1 MTEETLP
8 MDAVEQHTPAATP
21 QQDVPQHD
29 MADGPHTEGEERF
42 AGPQPRAEPR
52 GRPNSEHQ
60 LARLQKERDEA
71 KAAHAALQRRLDD
84 MSAIA
89 GDDPDAWPEDLRA
102 MAAAAEQGGG
112 DPLRPLA
119 DRIDAIDR
127 RLEAVNAQHQAEA
140 IDRQVR
146 EIADADEARFRQQ
159 QPDFPRAVQHYI
171 LSRLHEMNA
180 LGLSTDQAEEA
191 ITIEAQQLLYQCA
204 QTNRSAAEAIYS
216 MARARGYGSGG
227 SGAGGAGEGAQPH
240 TARPAG
246 GRSFGHGAGAAPGAI
261 TPQQLAQM
269 SDEDYAAFR
278 ATPEGRAAIRR
289 AMGG

>member
-29 MADGPHTEGEERF
+29 MADGPHAAGEDRF
-42 AGPQPRAEPR
+42 AAPQPRAEPR

-89 GDDPDAWPEDLRA
+89 GEDPAAWPEDLRA
-102 MAAAAEQGGG
+102 MAAAEQGGG

-119 DRIDAIDR
+119 EKVDAIDR
-127 RLEAVNAQHQAEA
+127 RLEAVNAQRQAEA

-216 MARARGYGSGG
+216 MARARGYGSAGA
-227 SGAGGAGEGAQPH
+227 GAGGGGAQAH

>member
-1 MTEETLP
+1 MTDETLP
-8 MDAVEQHTPAATP
+8 MDAIEQATP
-21 QQDVPQHD
+21 V
-29 MADGPHTEGEERF
+29 ADPDPAPPPLAPDAEDRF
-42 AGPQPRAEPR
+42 AAPQPRAEPR

>member
-1 MTEETLP
+1 MIDETLP
-8 MDAVEQHTPAATP
+8 MDAIEQATP
-21 QQDVPQHD
+21 V
-29 MADGPHTEGEERF
+29 ADPDPAPPPFAPDAEDRF
-42 AGPQPRAEPR
+42 AAPQPRAEPR

-89 GDDPDAWPEDLRA
+89 GEDPDAWPEDLRA
-102 MAAAAEQGGG
+102 MAAAGEASGG

-119 DRIDAIDR
+119 DKIDAIDR
-127 RLEAVNAQHQAEA
+127 RLEAVNAQRQAEA

-180 LGLSTDQAEEA
+180 LGLTTDQAEEA

-216 MARARGYGSGG
+216 MARARGYGSAG
-227 SGAGGAGEGAQPH
+227 SGVGGAGGGAQPH

-261 TPQQLAQM
+261 TPQQLAAM

>member
-8 MDAVEQHTPAATP
+8 MDAVEQNAPAATP
-21 QQDVPQHD
+21 QQDGPQHD
-29 MADGPHTEGEERF
+29 IADGPPAVGEERF
-42 AGPQPRAEPR
+42 AAPQPRAEPR

-89 GDDPDAWPEDLRA
+89 GEDPSVWPEDLRA
-102 MAAAAEQGGG
+102 MAAAEQAGG
-112 DPLRPLA
+112 DPLAPLA
-119 DRIDAIDR
+119 EKIDAIDR

-146 EIADADEARFRQQ
+146 AIADADEARFRQR

-180 LGLSTDQAEEA
+180 LGLTTDQAEEA

-227 SGAGGAGEGAQPH
+227 SGAGGGAQPQY
-240 TARPAG
+240 ARPAG

-261 TPQQLAQM
+261 TPQQLAAM

-278 ATPEGRAAIRR
+278 GPSKAWAAIRR

>member
-8 MDAVEQHTPAATP
+8 MDVVEQNAPAATP

-29 MADGPHTEGEERF
+29 IADGPPAAGEERF

-89 GDDPDAWPEDLRA
+89 GEDPSAWPEDLRA

-119 DRIDAIDR
+119 DKIDAIDR
-127 RLEAVNAQHQAEA
+127 RLEAVNAQQQAEA

-216 MARARGYGSGG
+216 MARARGYGSAG
-227 SGAGGAGEGAQPH
+227 SGAGGGGAQPQY
-240 TARPAG
+240 ARPAG

-261 TPQQLAQM
+261 TPQQLAAM

>member
-1 MTEETLP
+1 M
-8 MDAVEQHTPAATP
+8 
-21 QQDVPQHD
+21 
-29 MADGPHTEGEERF
+29 
-42 AGPQPRAEPR
+42 
-52 GRPNSEHQ
+52 
-60 LARLQKERDEA
+60 
-71 KAAHAALQRRLDD
+71 
-84 MSAIA
+84 
-89 GDDPDAWPEDLRA
+89 
-102 MAAAAEQGGG
+102 AAAEQAGG

-119 DRIDAIDR
+119 EKIDAIDR
-127 RLEAVNAQHQAEA
+127 RLEAVNQQRQAEA

-180 LGLSTDQAEEA
+180 LGLTTDQAEEA

-227 SGAGGAGEGAQPH
+227 SGAGGAAQTH

-246 GRSFGHGAGAAPGAI
+246 GRSFGHGGGAAPGAI

>member
-1 MTEETLP
+1 MIEETLP
-8 MDAVEQHTPAATP
+8 MDAIEQNAPAADP
-21 QQDVPQHD
+21 DPD
-29 MADGPHTEGEERF
+29 LAPAPHQPDAEDRF
-42 AGPQPRAEPR
+42 ASPQPRAEPR

-89 GDDPDAWPEDLRA
+89 GEDPAAWPEDLRA
-102 MAAAAEQGGG
+102 MAAAEQGGG

-119 DRIDAIDR
+119 EKIDAIDR
-127 RLEAVNAQHQAEA
+127 RLEAVNAQRQAEA

-146 EIADADEARFRQQ
+146 VIADADEARFRQQ

-216 MARARGYGSGG
+216 MARARGYGSAGA
-227 SGAGGAGEGAQPH
+227 GAGGAGGGAQPQY
-240 TARPAG
+240 ARPAG

-261 TPQQLAQM
+261 TPQQLAAM
-269 SDEDYAAFR
+269 SDEDYNAFR

>member
-8 MDAVEQHTPAATP
+8 MDAIEQNAPAADP
-21 QQDVPQHD
+21 DP
-29 MADGPHTEGEERF
+29 APAPHQPDPEDRF
-42 AGPQPRAEPR
+42 AGAQPRAEPR

-89 GDDPDAWPEDLRA
+89 GEDPAAWPEDLRA

-119 DRIDAIDR
+119 EKIDAIDR
-127 RLEAVNAQHQAEA
+127 RLEAVNQQRQAEA

-227 SGAGGAGEGAQPH
+227 SGVGGAGGGAQPQY
-240 TARPAG
+240 ARPAG

-261 TPQQLAQM
+261 TPQQLAAM

>member
-1 MTEETLP
+1 MTDETLP
-8 MDAVEQHTPAATP
+8 MDAIEQATP
-21 QQDVPQHD
+21 V
-29 MADGPHTEGEERF
+29 ADPDPAPPPLAPDAEDRF
-42 AGPQPRAEPR
+42 AAPQPRAEPR

-89 GDDPDAWPEDLRA
+89 GEDPAAWPEDLRA
-102 MAAAAEQGGG
+102 MAAAEQGGG

-119 DRIDAIDR
+119 EKIDAIDR
-127 RLEAVNAQHQAEA
+127 RLEAVNAQRQAEA

-180 LGLSTDQAEEA
+180 LGLTTDQAEEA

>member
-1 MTEETLP
+1 MIEETLP
-8 MDAVEQHTPAATP
+8 MDAIEQNAPAADP
-21 QQDVPQHD
+21 DPD
-29 MADGPHTEGEERF
+29 PDPDLAPHQPDAEDRF
-42 AGPQPRAEPR
+42 AAPQPRAEPR

-89 GDDPDAWPEDLRA
+89 GEDPSAWPEDLRA
-102 MAAAAEQGGG
+102 MAAAEQGGG

-119 DRIDAIDR
+119 EKIDAIDR
-127 RLEAVNAQHQAEA
+127 RLEAVNAQRQAEA

-216 MARARGYGSGG
+216 MARARGYGSAGTG
-227 SGAGGAGEGAQPH
+227 TGGAGGGAQAH

-261 TPQQLAQM
+261 TPQQLAHM

-278 ATPEGRAAIRR
+278 VTPEGRAAIRR

>member
-1 MTEETLP
+1 MTDETLP
-8 MDAVEQHTPAATP
+8 MDAIEQATP
-21 QQDVPQHD
+21 V
-29 MADGPHTEGEERF
+29 ADPDPAPPPLAPDAEDRF
-42 AGPQPRAEPR
+42 SAPQPRAEPR

-89 GDDPDAWPEDLRA
+89 GEDPSAWPEDLRA
-102 MAAAAEQGGG
+102 MAAAGEASGG

-119 DRIDAIDR
+119 EKIDAIDR
-127 RLEAVNAQHQAEA
+127 RLEAVNAQRQAEA

-227 SGAGGAGEGAQPH
+227 SGVGGAGGGAQPH
-240 TARPAG
+240 NARPAG

-261 TPQQLAQM
+261 TPQQLAAM